1 MKISLNILFLVVF
14 VGIISCKK
22 DKTPFPFEL
31 PYNDLEHGWYIEDC
45 TESWPDHW
53 VDSFNMN
60 SYYVDDHVVFKTPQF
75 NPSNPDEIVYYHINY
90 PENLRQLVKYNLKTK
105 QKTILSEGMTILGE
119 PAWSTTGWLALATL
133 AHQIILIPENGGT
146 TQIITQNGSNLFPQ
160 WSPDGEYLYWGFSAS
175 IGQNRYYLRKDMSN
189 SEIDTIYKRNFP
201 NHPNFAHNKISRQNK
216 LFAFSL
222 FNNSTYLTVAD
233 LDSPIES
240 VNHLYQIEDF
250 SPGSTT
256 SFCWSHDSQHIY
268 LAYYATGDIYR
279 VTAATGEIEQIRSD
293 CFGRWL
299 HSIDAS
305 PDGKYL
311 VVEKVNLRF
320 TILPNGAASSAVRMQ
335 SHITLIDLQTGQMKD
350 LDLE

>member
-1 MKISLNILFLVVF
+1 MKNYLKIF
-14 VGIISCKK
+14 VAFGVLITACKK
-22 DKTPFPFEL
+22 DKTPFPFE
-31 PYNDLEHGWYIEDC
+31 PAYNDLEHGWYTEDC
-45 TESWPDHW
+45 TDSWPDHW

-60 SYYVDDHVVFKTPQF
+60 SYYIDDHVVFKTPQF
-75 NPSNPDEIVYYHINY
+75 NPSNPDEIAYYHINY
-90 PENLRQLVKYNLKTK
+90 PENIRQLVKYNLKTTE
-105 QKTILSEGMTILGE
+105 KTVLTSGITILGE
-119 PAWSTTGWLALATL
+119 PSWSKNGRIAFALL
-133 AHQIILIPENGGT
+133 SNHINLVSENGGAIEQI
-146 TQIITQNGSNLFPQ
+146 TQIGSNLFPQ

-175 IGQNRYYLRKDMSN
+175 AGQNRYYLRKDMSN
-189 SEIDTIYKRNFP
+189 AEIDTIYKRNFP
-201 NHPNFAHNKISRQNK
+201 NHPNFTYNKISRQNK

-233 LDSPIES
+233 LVSPIES

-268 LAYYATGDIYR
+268 LAYYGTGDIYR
-279 VTAATGEIEQIRSD
+279 VHVETGQIEQLRGG